1 MAKHFELDI
10 ADHSFGYRRNPSSI
24 AREAALNGLYIVRT
38 SLTAAELDAEG
49 TVRAYKRLSA
59 VERAF
64 RSLKT
69 VDLKVRPIFHHAA
82 NRVRAHVFLCMLAY
96 YVEWHMR
103 QRLKPLLF
111 DDDDAAAAEAA
122 RPSVVAP
129 AAVSESARE
138 KARSK
143 RTADGLPVH
152 SFRTLLGDLAT
163 VAKNR
168 VVPNIPG
175 SEPFYTITRPTKL
188 QRQALALLGVR
199 L

>member
-1 MAKHFELDI
+1 
-10 ADHSFGYRRNPSSI
+10 
-24 AREAALNGLYIVRT
+24 
-38 SLTAAELDAEG
+38 
-49 TVRAYKRLSA
+49 
-59 VERAF
+59 
-64 RSLKT
+64 
-69 VDLKVRPIFHHAA
+69 
-82 NRVRAHVFLCMLAY
+82 MLAY

-111 DDDDAAAAEAA
+111 DDDDAAAADAA
-122 RPSVVAP
+122 RPSIVAP
-129 AAVSESARE
+129 AEVSASAKD
-138 KARSK
+138 KARRK
-143 RTADGLPVH
+143 HTADGLPVH

-175 SEPFYTITRPTKL
+175 SEPFETITRPTKL